1 MVLNTQI
8 DPPAGA
14 ITAPARVVAAAGG
27 KGAVVDA
34 IRSMAIVV
42 MANTIGPTAVVT
54 LDLMWTPLRPFRA
67 GPKRGTGCL
76 SARCSGW
83 IGMLG
88 FFHVS
93 NVILAPTGWTVFT
106 ASGTSA
112 VATSRKTDFPVASTR
127 GGSCPPTRA
136 LRTMLDFGQSGHE
149 AAVLDAVCDA
159 ADVDVHV
166 EVRTWRRLQAT
177 ISSWR
182 HWFESLGI
190 GPKPTR
196 PHQ

>member
-1 MVLNTQI
+1 M
-8 DPPAGA
+8 
-14 ITAPARVVAAAGG
+14 
-27 KGAVVDA
+27 
-34 IRSMAIVV
+34 
-42 MANTIGPTAVVT
+42 GPTAVVT
-54 LDLMWTPLRPFRA
+54 LELMWTPLRPFRA

-93 NVILAPTGWTVFT
+93 NVILALTGRTVFT

-149 AAVLDAVCDA
+149 AAVLGTRSATRRMSMSRSGPG
-159 ADVDVHV
+159 ADFRPLSQVGDTGSSPWALGPSRLD
-166 EVRTWRRLQAT
+166 RTNR
-177 ISSWR
+177 
-182 HWFESLGI
+182 
-190 GPKPTR
+190 
-196 PHQ
+196 